1 MISNHHVKSIM
12 ILSKEINIINMD
24 YQTILNKVIE
34 DYFPKN
40 KFNSLGKLEW
50 YPVTEKQKKRH
61 FEKRGKELTKQRV
74 RYSVIENFNSS
85 YKSDSSDYRQLLIS
99 KIEDDGI
106 FYCIYDY
113 RTMGR
118 MGQKTRYK
126 FHIEDFQDSMNIS
139 DLNIELLDETMIM
152 IR

>member
-113 RTMGR
+113 GTMGR
-118 MGQKTRYK
+118 MGQKIRYK
-126 FHIEDFQDSMNIS
+126 FQIEDFQDSMNIS
-139 DLNIELLDETMIM
+139 DLNIELLNKRMIM

>member
-1 MISNHHVKSIM
+1 
-12 ILSKEINIINMD
+12 MD

-34 DYFPKN
+34 DYFTNN

-99 KIEDDGI
+99 EIEDDGI

-126 FHIEDFQDSMNIS
+126 FQIKNFQKSMNLT
-139 DLNIELLDETMIM
+139 DLYIELLDNTMIM

>member
-1 MISNHHVKSIM
+1 
-12 ILSKEINIINMD
+12 MD

-34 DYFPKN
+34 DYFPN
-40 KFNSLGKLEW
+40 TKFNSFGKLEW
-50 YPVTEKQKKRH
+50 YSPTNNEIKKT
-61 FEKRGKELTKQRV
+61 FEKRGIRISKQRIK
-74 RYSVIENFNSS
+74 YFKTEEFQNHPKTN
-85 YKSDSSDYRQLLIS
+85 SSDYRQLLIS
-99 KIEDDGI
+99 EIEDNGI

-126 FHIEDFQDSMNIS
+126 FKVLNYSDSINIS
-139 DLNIELLDETMIM
+139 DYQIELLEENMIM

>member
-1 MISNHHVKSIM
+1 
-12 ILSKEINIINMD
+12 MD
-24 YQTILNKVIE
+24 YQIILNKVIE
-34 DYFPKN
+34 NYFSKN

-50 YPVTEKQKKRH
+50 YPVTEKQKKRY
-61 FEKRGKELTKQRV
+61 FEKKGKELTKQKV

-99 KIEDDGI
+99 ELEDDGV

-126 FHIEDFQDSMNIS
+126 FQIKDFKQPMNIS
-139 DLNIELLDETMIM
+139 DINFELLDNTMIM

>member
-1 MISNHHVKSIM
+1 
-12 ILSKEINIINMD
+12 MD

-50 YPVTEKQKKRH
+50 YPVTERQKKRH
-61 FEKRGKELTKQRV
+61 FEKKGKELTKQRV
-74 RYSVIENFNSS
+74 RYSVIENFSS
-85 YKSDSSDYRQLLIS
+85 SHKSDSSDYRQLLIS
-99 KIEDDGI
+99 EIEEDGV

-113 RTMGR
+113 ITMGR
-118 MGQKTRYK
+118 MGQKIRYK
-126 FHIEDFQDSMNIS
+126 FQIKDFQQSMNLS
-139 DLNIELLDETMIM
+139 DYNIELLDKTMIM

>member
-1 MISNHHVKSIM
+1 MVSCN
-12 ILSKEINIINMD
+12 
-24 YQTILNKVIE
+24 
-34 DYFPKN
+34 
-40 KFNSLGKLEW
+40 GK
-50 YPVTEKQKKRH
+50 TKK
-61 FEKRGKELTKQRV
+61 KTLLKKGKELTKQRV
-74 RYSVIENFNSS
+74 RYSVIENFSSS

-99 KIEDDGI
+99 EIEDDGV

-126 FHIEDFQDSMNIS
+126 FKILNYSDSINIS
-139 DLNIELLDETMIM
+139 DYQIELLEEKMIM

>member
-1 MISNHHVKSIM
+1 
-12 ILSKEINIINMD
+12 MD
-24 YQTILNKVIE
+24 YQIILNKVIE
-34 DYFPKN
+34 NYFSKN

-50 YPVTEKQKKRH
+50 YPVTEKQKKRY
-61 FEKRGKELTKQRV
+61 FEKKGKELTKQKV

-99 KIEDDGI
+99 EIEEDGI

-118 MGQKTRYK
+118 IGQKTRYK
-126 FHIEDFQDSMNIS
+126 FKILNYSDSINIS
-139 DLNIELLDETMIM
+139 DYQIELLEEKMIM

>member
-1 MISNHHVKSIM
+1 
-12 ILSKEINIINMD
+12 MD
-24 YQTILNKVIE
+24 YQIILNKVIE
-34 DYFPKN
+34 NYFSKN

-50 YPVTEKQKKRH
+50 YPVTEKQKKRY

-74 RYSVIENFNSS
+74 RYSVIENFSSS
-85 YKSDSSDYRQLLIS
+85 YKSDSSNYRQLLIS
-99 KIEDDGI
+99 EIEDDGV
-106 FYCIYDY
+106 FYCIYYY

-126 FHIEDFQDSMNIS
+126 FKILNYSDSINIS
-139 DLNIELLDETMIM
+139 DYQIELLEEKMIM

>member
-1 MISNHHVKSIM
+1 MVSCN
-12 ILSKEINIINMD
+12 
-24 YQTILNKVIE
+24 
-34 DYFPKN
+34 
-40 KFNSLGKLEW
+40 GK
-50 YPVTEKQKKRH
+50 TKK
-61 FEKRGKELTKQRV
+61 KTLLKKGKELTNQRV
-74 RYSVIENFNSS
+74 RYSVIENFSSS

-99 KIEDDGI
+99 EIEDDGV

-126 FHIEDFQDSMNIS
+126 FQIKDFKQPMNIS
-139 DLNIELLDETMIM
+139 DINFELLDNTMIM

>member
-1 MISNHHVKSIM
+1 MN
-12 ILSKEINIINMD
+12 LSKILDLIIS
-24 YQTILNKVIE
+24 IH
-34 DYFPKN
+34 FKN
-40 KFNSLGKLEW
+40 HDFNHKGKLEW
-50 YPVTEKQKKRH
+50 CPVTERQKKRY

-99 KIEDDGI
+99 EIEDNGI

-126 FHIEDFQDSMNIS
+126 FQVEDFKESMNIS
-139 DLNIELLDETMIM
+139 DLNIELLDKTMIM

>member
-1 MISNHHVKSIM
+1 
-12 ILSKEINIINMD
+12 MD

-50 YPVTEKQKKRH
+50 YPPTEKEIKKT
-61 FEKRGKELTKQRV
+61 FEKKGIKISQQRIKYFKTDEFEV
-74 RYSVIENFNSS
+74 NSETG
-85 YKSDSSDYRQLLIS
+85 SSDYRQLLIS
-99 KIEDDGI
+99 EIEEDGV

-126 FHIEDFQDSMNIS
+126 FKIKDFQKSLNLS
-139 DLNIELLDETMIM
+139 DLNIELLEEKMVM

>member
-1 MISNHHVKSIM
+1 
-12 ILSKEINIINMD
+12 MD
-24 YQTILNKVIE
+24 YQIILNKVIE
-34 DYFPKN
+34 NYFSKN

-50 YPVTEKQKKRH
+50 YPVTERQKK
-61 FEKRGKELTKQRV
+61 KTLLKKGKELTKQRV
-74 RYSVIENFNSS
+74 RYSVIENFSSS

-99 KIEDDGI
+99 EIEDDGV

-126 FHIEDFQDSMNIS
+126 FQIKDFKQPMNIS
-139 DLNIELLDETMIM
+139 DINFELLDNTMIM